1 MPKVDKLYA
10 FQTPKTRNNTEAGSI
25 LCQGYQTNSEM
36 VGFLRK
42 KNSRKLSNPAQSNK
56 KVLSSFIARASY

>member
-1 MPKVDKLYA
+1 MHDVPKVDKLYA

-42 KNSRKLSNPAQSNK
+42 KNSRNLLVEAFHNIC
-56 KVLSSFIARASY
+56 SS

>member
-10 FQTPKTRNNTEAGSI
+10 FQTPKTRNNTEAGRI

-42 KNSRKLSNPAQSNK
+42 KNSR
-56 KVLSSFIARASY
+56 VARIKGIVNQTDLGDF